1 MITHLQFKSF
11 VDSQSLIDMSGLSRT
26 EKADKVKLLLPQ
38 ENEDSIEYWQL
49 LKIGEALVFEH
60 ELLKVDNQFYSQ
72 IVRTID
78 THLGNGVKRIIGFD
92 NSRWVEVLSACK
104 ELEVTDDSFVYEND
118 KVHSRAK
125 AAARLVKQ
133 RIGVSIQNNDLTL
146 DNMEEAFSKVKTGVR
161 KIGGVQFLQR
171 LLALEYHNELGRFLI
186 LDRGNQ
192 PNPLNAKINLTPYN
206 YLFNIALANLDAR
219 PANGINAE
227 ETYKKTIKLATDL
240 CFVICPVQAFGQVWE
255 DIFHKGKTPLQY
267 LSSLVYKESIYNL
280 TQRSAWF
287 TLDFCDFLA
296 NNIDALGIKWT
307 CSYSLNDYLRVLKCV
322 LTKHTVHNQILPV
335 NEDVI
340 RHETE
345 VNGAETILEDASWVV
360 GELDKDFL
368 LPIDTEKINH
378 HVKPLVKKSGKYYAL
393 PASTNSWGWY
403 EVMLS
408 KYRNDKIDIDKI
420 VGELFEEY
428 VTKKFEAHGIVSVE
442 GVYLLKDGQTKGEAD
457 KLVET
462 EKNILLF
469 ELKKK
474 SLSQKA
480 KSGFDFAVLMDIAG
494 SLIESQHQ
502 CYRTSATIRNDGQIE
517 LIDKEGEKHTVL
529 WNNRSFEHITL
540 SLQNFGPVQDR
551 ILVKPVLEE
560 MMRYEFGME
569 EVDETNL
576 TKDEKKQLK
585 SLKKSFKKFTDAK
598 DALYQDALVSNECS
612 NPFFNSWFLDAE
624 QLMVLLSNC
633 NSSDDLCETL
643 NSFKYVSMG
652 TYDFYAEWFYRMM
665 FKNGSEKTIE

>member
-11 VDSQSLIDMSGLSRT
+11 VDSQSLIDMNGLSRT

-38 ENEDSIEYWQL
+38 ENEDSIEYWQF

-78 THLGNGVKRIIGFD
+78 AHLGSGVNRIIGFD
-92 NSRWVEVLSACK
+92 NPRWVEVLSACK
-104 ELEVTDDSFVYEND
+104 ELGFTDDSFIYEND

-125 AAARLVKQ
+125 AAARLVRQ
-133 RIGVSIQNNDLTL
+133 GLGVSIQDNDLTL
-146 DNMEEAFSKVKTGVR
+146 DNMEEAFGKVKTGVR
-161 KIGGVQFLQR
+161 KLGGAQFLQR
-171 LLALEYHNELGRFLI
+171 LLALEYNNELGRYLI

-240 CFVICPVQAFGQVWE
+240 CFVMYPVQAFGQVWE

-296 NNIDALGIKWT
+296 NKLDSLCIKW
-307 CSYSLNDYLRVLKCV
+307 SRDYSLNDYLRVLKCV
-322 LTKHTVHNQILPV
+322 LTEHTVHNQILPV
-335 NEDVI
+335 NEEVI

-345 VNGAETILEDASWVV
+345 VNEVETILEDASWDD

-393 PASTNSWGWY
+393 PSSTNSWGWY

-408 KYRNDKIDIDKI
+408 NYRNDKIDIDKI
-420 VGELFEEY
+420 VGDLFEEY
-428 VTKKFEAHGIVSVE
+428 VTKKFEAHGIASVG
-442 GVYLLKDGQTKGEAD
+442 GVYLLEDGQTKGEAD

-462 EKNILLF
+462 EKTILLF

-517 LIDKEGEKHTVL
+517 LIDKENVKHTVL

-624 QLMVLLSNC
+624 QLMVLLRNC

-652 TYDFYAEWFYRMM
+652 TYDFYVEWLYRV
-665 FKNGSEKTIE
+665 